1 MTNYCINTSIPQT
14 IFRAYDIRG
23 IVDQD
28 LTIDNVYTI
37 GRAFASE
44 AISRNV
50 NKIVIARDGR
60 LSGPKLAA
68 ALSQGLRDSGC
79 DVIDIGAVPTP
90 VLYFATFLF
99 KTGSGMMLT
108 GSHNPANYN
117 GIKMMLAGETLAE
130 AAIQDLYW
138 RIDENQLHQGQ
149 GDLEQIDILDNYI
162 QDIVHNIKIARPLK
176 IIVDAGNGIAG
187 KLAPRLY
194 GALGC
199 EVTEL
204 FCEVDGHFPHHH
216 PDPSKPQ
223 NLQDLI
229 TAVKEQEAAIG
240 LAFDGDGDR
249 LGVVTNRGEIVAADR
264 QLMLYAIDVLS
275 RNPGAK
281 IIFDVKCTKLLTDVI
296 TQNDGNPLMWKTGHS
311 LIKAKMKAE
320 NALLAGEM
328 SGHIF
333 FKERWFGFDDA
344 LYTGARLLEIIA
356 KQEKNTSNIFAAL
369 PQAIAT
375 PELNIAMADDKKFV
389 FLEDLKRKANFPDAA
404 IKTLDGIRVEFNHGW
419 GLIRCSNTTPCI
431 VLRFEADTA
440 IELERIKSL
449 FKQQMLR
456 VSPELELDF

>member
-1 MTNYCINTSIPQT
+1 MTDYHVNNFIPQT

-44 AISRNV
+44 AISRDI
-50 NKIVIARDGR
+50 NKIVVARDGR
-60 LSGPKLAA
+60 LSGPKLIA
-68 ALSQGLRDSGC
+68 ALSQGLRESGC

-99 KTGSGMMLT
+99 KTGSGIMLT

-117 GIKMMLAGETLAE
+117 GIKMMLAKETLAE
-130 AAIQDLYW
+130 AAIQDLFW
-138 RIDENQLHQGQ
+138 RIGEDQLHAGK
-149 GDLEQIDILDNYI
+149 GKLEQVDILDNYI
-162 QDIVHNIKIARPLK
+162 QRIVHNVKLARPLK
-176 IIVDAGNGIAG
+176 IVVDAGNGITG
-187 KLAPRLY
+187 KLAPVLY
-194 GALGC
+194 RALGC
-199 EVTEL
+199 EVIEL

-216 PDPSKPQ
+216 PDPSKPK

-229 TAVKEQEAAIG
+229 AVVKNEKADLG

-249 LGVVTNRGEIVAADR
+249 LGVITNQGEIVAADR

-275 RNPGAK
+275 RNPAAK
-281 IIFDVKCTKLLTDVI
+281 IIFDVKCTKLLNDVI
-296 TQNDGNPLMWKTGHS
+296 KQHGGQPLMWKTGHS
-311 LIKAKMKAE
+311 LIKAKMKIE
-320 NALLAGEM
+320 DALLAGEM

-344 LYTGARLLEIIA
+344 MYTGARLLEIIA
-356 KQEKNTSNIFAAL
+356 KQEKTIAEIFTVL

-375 PELNIAMADDKKFV
+375 PEINVPMPDEKKFT
-389 FLEDLKRKANFPDAA
+389 FIEHLKQQANFPDA
-404 IKTLDGIRVEFNHGW
+404 KVNTLDGIRVEFANGW
-419 GLIRCSNTTPCI
+419 GLIRCSNTTPAI
-431 VLRFEADTA
+431 VLRFEANTET
-440 IELERIKSL
+440 ELMRIKSL

-456 VSPELELDF
+456 VEPNLALDF